1 MIFLSCTE
9 KRKNIYHT
17 TDRTLYSQSCTTNI
31 CYQQLQQRFQYRS
44 SATLQLKIK
53 PASRVLMMPQGR
65 NPIQLKSLF
74 GPDHAARFNC
84 RLQNTNLEH
93 KGLEELRSRRIGGSE
108 SLGGKELL
116 LLLLLCCCCCN
127 SNKTEPTEATTA
139 SKGALLNSSLLPD
152 THCCSRHP
160 FIHRIFL
167 HLAVLRLLVTGSS
180 VFTLRAHKR
189 SS

>member
-1 MIFLSCTE
+1 
-9 KRKNIYHT
+9 
-17 TDRTLYSQSCTTNI
+17 
-31 CYQQLQQRFQYRS
+31 
-44 SATLQLKIK
+44 
-53 PASRVLMMPQGR
+53 
-65 NPIQLKSLF
+65 
-74 GPDHAARFNC
+74 
-84 RLQNTNLEH
+84 
-93 KGLEELRSRRIGGSE
+93 
-108 SLGGKELL
+108 